1 MTLLDLSLRQRLV
14 LAAIVPCV
22 VMPLDYV
29 LDPHLRPALFLVYG
43 GLYGGLVMAP
53 FITSRDILLLRFGAI
68 VFSPVLV
75 AYTITALPWVG
86 KGITI
91 VAIWLFSTLVLA
103 YVLRVAAP
111 LRVSGKYWIYIAI
124 SGLLSG
130 ALSLAW
136 LECCFPDFGE
146 SYPWWHYL
154 FGFLPFAVSP
164 ISFSAAVCFGR
175 IDLRQNTDGD

>member
-22 VMPLDYV
+22 VMLLDYV
-29 LDPHLRPALFLVYG
+29 LVPDLRPALFLVYG

-75 AYTITALPWVG
+75 AYTITALPWRG
-86 KGITI
+86 EGISI
-91 VAIWLFSTLVLA
+91 VAVWLFSTLALA
-103 YVLRVAAP
+103 YVLRIAAP

-130 ALSLAW
+130 ALTLAW
-136 LECCFPDFGE
+136 LECCFDAFWG
-146 SYPWWHYL
+146 SFTWWDYYL
-154 FGFLPFAVSP
+154 GFLPFAVSP
-164 ISFSAAVCFGR
+164 ISFSAAVYFGR
-175 IDLRQNTDGD
+175 IDLRQNTDSD